1 MRSCLYRVK
10 GYGQCNSRASSFTKS
25 CKTLSG
31 CNKHYMSNSP
41 RIKHLSPSFSY
52 WPFLIN
58 TSSID
63 VNYFKCSLQKHRAV
77 SELSTVPFTERC
89 TQTCCI
95 YTFVTPPTFVLPWI
109 YLPYYNA
116 FDSWIYWKYKMFTY
130 PKFNFLPI
138 KENSKSCLWHLYWNI
153 AFFKKWGIVLFVWTR
168 QLYFR

>member
-10 GYGQCNSRASSFTKS
+10 DSRASSFTKS

-31 CNKHYMSNSP
+31 CNKHYISNSP

-77 SELSTVPFTERC
+77 SELSTVPFTKRC

-95 YTFVTPPTFVLPWI
+95 YTHLLP
-109 YLPYYNA
+109 LPHLC
-116 FDSWIYWKYKMFTY
+116 SHEFTY
-130 PKFNFLPI
+130 HITTHLI
-138 KENSKSCLWHLYWNI
+138 HEYIENIRCLHIPNSI
-153 AFFKKWGIVLFVWTR
+153 FC
-168 QLYFR
+168 Q